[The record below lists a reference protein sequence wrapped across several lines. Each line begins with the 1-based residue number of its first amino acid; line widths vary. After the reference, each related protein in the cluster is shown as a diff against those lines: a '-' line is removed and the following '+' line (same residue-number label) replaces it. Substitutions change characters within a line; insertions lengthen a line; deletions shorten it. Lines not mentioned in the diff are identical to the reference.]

1 MTFLGF
7 QSLDSSNAANFEC
20 EYCFLSL
27 VTGNEKIFQE
37 KSREPVNKDQML
49 MDHGRIQM
57 EMTCLYEP
65 GINSKCPKIVKE
77 AKLAFSSAAF
87 KNGEKLTQYSNT
99 PSCDENKKYW
109 ERYKIKL
116 YL

>member
-1 MTFLGF
+1 
-7 QSLDSSNAANFEC
+7 
-20 EYCFLSL
+20 
-27 VTGNEKIFQE
+27 
-37 KSREPVNKDQML
+37 ML

-77 AKLAFSSAAF
+77 AKLALSFAAH

-99 PSCDENKKYW
+99 PSCDGNKKYW

-116 YL
+116 YTQIHMNITLASVYFFRYSV